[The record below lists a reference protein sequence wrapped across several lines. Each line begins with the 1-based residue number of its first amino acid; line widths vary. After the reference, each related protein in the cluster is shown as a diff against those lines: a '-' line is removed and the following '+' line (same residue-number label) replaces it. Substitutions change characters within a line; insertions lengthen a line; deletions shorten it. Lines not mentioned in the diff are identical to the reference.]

1 MKTGNNTA
9 EYTYHFLQG
18 GGEMGALTREY
29 DWSQTSIGTPDKW
42 PQSLRTTVSIMLS
55 SKFPMLIFWGDD
67 LVSFYNDAFRPS
79 LGNNGKHPDSLGK
92 KGEEVWPEIWDI
104 IKPLLDTVKNK
115 GEAIWNDDQLIP
127 IYRNGR
133 IEDVYWTYSYSPI
146 QNESGNIGGIFVVC
160 TETTDKIINLR
171 KVKESKEQLEFAIDA
186 AELATFDLNPATGKF
201 TANERLRTWFGL
213 EHDSE
218 IELQHAID
226 AIAEQD
232 REPVV
237 AAIQQALDVSSG
249 GHYDVEYTII
259 NPATKNEII
268 VRAKGRAWFNE
279 GVAYRFNGTL
289 QDITAQ
295 VAARKQLEDTEQ
307 HTRSIIDS
315 APFPIGVYLGREM
328 RIAFANKSI
337 LDVWGK
343 GRDVIGKLYS
353 EILPELENQQVFG
366 QLDKVFT
373 TGIPFHTRNQHLELV
388 VNGKVKT
395 FFFNYSFTPLTNKT
409 GEVYGVMNT
418 AADVT
423 DLNVAKQKIEENERS
438 VRNTILKAPVAM
450 CIFRGPQHIVEV
462 ANERILELWGRP
474 AEQLMNRPIFEG
486 LPEASGQ
493 GFEALLDGVYNTG
506 ESFSASDVPINLPR
520 GDKLETIY
528 VNFVYAANKESDGV
542 ISGVIAVA
550 TDVTAQ
556 VLARQ
561 KIEEIVAERTQEL
574 ASVNNDLQRSNAEL
588 AQYAYI
594 ASHDLQEPLR
604 KVSTYMQMLERSLGD
619 DVTEQSNGYI
629 GKINVATARMITLIR
644 DVLAYSQLSKEREVF
659 VQVEL
664 QHIIDDI
671 KTDFELLIEQ
681 KGASII
687 YKDLPIID
695 GIPLQMSQLFGN
707 LVSNALKFSRED
719 VAPVIRISSTII
731 AADEV
736 NKYFTPNAH
745 TVYYNIAVKDN
756 GIGFNPE
763 YADRIFN
770 IFQRLHGRAE
780 YAGTGIGLAMC
791 KKIAQNHHG
800 DIYATVGNDGG
811 AIFNV
816 ILPLR
821 QVL

>member
-1 MKTGNNTA
+1 LNTGNNTA

-79 LGNNGKHPDSLGK
+79 LGNNGKHPGSLGK

-104 IKPLLDTVKNK
+104 IKPLLDTVKNE

-171 KVKESKEQLEFAIDA
+171 KVEESKEQLEFAIDA

-213 EHDSE
+213 EHSSE
-218 IELQHAID
+218 IELQDAID
-226 AIAEQD
+226 AIAAQD
-232 REPVV
+232 RERVA
-237 AAIQQALDVSSG
+237 AAIQQALDISSG

-259 NPATKNEII
+259 NPATKKEII
-268 VRAKGRAWFNE
+268 VRAKGRTWFNE

-289 QDITAQ
+289 QDVTAQ

-307 HTRSIIDS
+307 QTRSIIDS

-353 EILPELENQQVFG
+353 EILPELENQRVFG
-366 QLDKVFT
+366 QLDRVFT
-373 TGIPFHTRNQHLELV
+373 TGIPFHARNQHLELV

-395 FFFNYSFTPLTNKT
+395 FFFNYSFTPLTNKM

-574 ASVNNDLQRSNAEL
+574 ASVNNNLQRSNAEL

-659 VQVEL
+659 VQVAL
-664 QHIIDDI
+664 QHVIDDI

-687 YKDLPIID
+687 YKDLPTID

-719 VAPVIRISSTII
+719 VAPVIQISSTIM

-736 NKYFTPNAH
+736 NKYFTPDAH
-745 TVYYNIAVKDN
+745 TTYYNIAVKDN

-800 DIYATVGNDGG
+800 DIYATTGNDGG

-816 ILPLR
+816 ILPQQ

>member
-1 MKTGNNTA
+1 MNTGNNTA

-79 LGNNGKHPDSLGK
+79 LGNNGKHPGSLGK

-104 IKPLLDTVKNK
+104 IKPLLDTVKNE

-171 KVKESKEQLEFAIDA
+171 KVEESKEQLEFAIDA

-213 EHDSE
+213 EHSSE
-218 IELQHAID
+218 IELQDAID
-226 AIAEQD
+226 AIAAQD
-232 REPVV
+232 RERVA
-237 AAIQQALDVSSG
+237 AAIQQALDISSG

-259 NPATKNEII
+259 NPATKKEII
-268 VRAKGRAWFNE
+268 VRAKGRTWFNE

-289 QDITAQ
+289 QDVTAQ

-307 HTRSIIDS
+307 QTRSIIDS

-353 EILPELENQQVFG
+353 EILPELENQRVFG
-366 QLDKVFT
+366 QLDRVFT
-373 TGIPFHTRNQHLELV
+373 TGIPFHARNQHLELV

-395 FFFNYSFTPLTNKT
+395 FFFNYSFTPLTNKM

-574 ASVNNDLQRSNAEL
+574 ASVNNNLQRSNAEL

-659 VQVEL
+659 VQVAL
-664 QHIIDDI
+664 QHVIDDI

-687 YKDLPIID
+687 YKDLPTID

-719 VAPVIRISSTII
+719 VAPVIQISSTIM

-736 NKYFTPNAH
+736 NKYFTPDAH
-745 TVYYNIAVKDN
+745 TTYYNIAVKDN

-800 DIYATVGNDGG
+800 DIYATTGNDGG

-816 ILPLR
+816 ILPQQ